1 MFVCVLN
8 GSLHS
13 EISMFQK
20 PFIPG
25 IHDVSLAQCLEQ
37 NTSLREV
44 GDFTQRQLCHRKFCY
59 ISEISK
65 ETLTP
70 PDLVNKMNDNSI
82 ACTIK

>member
-44 GDFTQRQLCHRKFCY
+44 GDTGSNEAAHAAA
-59 ISEISK
+59 
-65 ETLTP
+65 TL
-70 PDLVNKMNDNSI
+70 SS
-82 ACTIK
+82 